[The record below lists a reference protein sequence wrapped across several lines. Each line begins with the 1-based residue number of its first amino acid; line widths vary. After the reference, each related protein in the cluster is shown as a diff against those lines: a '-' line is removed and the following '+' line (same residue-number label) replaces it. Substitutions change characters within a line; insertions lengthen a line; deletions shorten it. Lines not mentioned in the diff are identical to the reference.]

1 MTAGEII
8 HEMNEP
14 LITACTNAINNIE
27 SVKAHPKDNRK
38 PDLCESR
45 IKIRFV
51 PLPPEKRAGY
61 EAALRWLVKLMM
73 EDLQKAKAN
82 DQKTQKSTT

>member
-1 MTAGEII
+1 MQSTTSKVSKRTQKTKEK
-8 HEMNEP
+8 
-14 LITACTNAINNIE
+14 T
-27 SVKAHPKDNRK
+27 
-38 PDLCESR
+38 DLCESR
-45 IKIRFV
+45 IEIRFV
-51 PLPPEKRAGY
+51 PLPAEKRAGY